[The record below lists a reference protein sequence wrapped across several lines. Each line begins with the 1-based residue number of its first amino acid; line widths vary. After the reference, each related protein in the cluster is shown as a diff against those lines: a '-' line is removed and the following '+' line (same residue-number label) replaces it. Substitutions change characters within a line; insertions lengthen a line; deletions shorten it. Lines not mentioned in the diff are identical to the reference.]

1 MSTIDPATTLEN
13 LRNEVGSTLGY
24 RQDLD
29 EGTAPRA
36 DDVDRWLLS
45 GQRDL
50 CSRLVPDALRS
61 VWLITTS
68 PGGITQPGHRIISV
82 TDSTGP
88 VRQITNEEVIYEAE
102 DGLFSRSTWRWGRES
117 GGELAMILSSG
128 ETSGLEIIN
137 IPVGSFL
144 VSGIELDDSLH
155 PLLIRY
161 ALIQNAIAEEEDQQA
176 ALLQADYTRA
186 IAETNALWGG
196 SAGVLTAP
204 GSRDADG
211 VG

>member
-1 MSTIDPATTLEN
+1 MSTLDPVSALEN

-29 EGTAPRA
+29 GGTAPRA

-68 PGGITQPGHRIISV
+68 PGGIAQPGHRIISV

-102 DGLFSRSTWRWGRES
+102 DGLFSRSTWRWGNSS
-117 GGELAMILSSG
+117 GNVTMILSSG
-128 ETSGLEIIN
+128 ESSDLEIIY
-137 IPVGSFL
+137 IPVGAYIQS
-144 VSGIELDDSLH
+144 VIRLDESLH

-196 SAGVLTAP
+196 SAGALTAP